1 MKKLFT
7 FLFIIGI
14 LSTSYIFAQDEV
26 YWVESWA
33 DTSSDMPTSSSSVPI
48 EPTAYTIQ
56 PSGEWILLGV
66 YRGGGS
72 THCGDGRSLRMAK
85 PETVQGY
92 GAVPPGYAIT
102 PYLGEGVGNVIFKS
116 GRTGSNRIIGIYKSI
131 DDGTTWELVAKTD
144 NGIGSKCTDTIIVVN
159 DENANRI
166 KFTSEGTGDNDLED
180 VQITKYTNVGVDE
193 EVIPTDYNLKQ
204 NFPNPF
210 NPSTTISFALPK
222 STVVQIKVYDQI
234 GREIETLLNKEMNA
248 GNHNIVWNASKSSNN
263 LASGIYVIQLR
274 ADNFSKSIK
283 TVLLK

>member
-7 FLFIIGI
+7 LFFVVCI
-14 LSTSYIFAQDEV
+14 LFTSNTFAQDEI

-33 DTSSDMPTSSSSVPI
+33 DTTSDMPTSSSTVPI
-48 EPTAYTIQ
+48 EPTSYTID

-102 PYLGEGVGNVIFKS
+102 PYLGEGVGNVTFKS
-116 GRTGSNRIIGIYKSI
+116 GRTGTNRIIGIYKSI
-131 DDGTTWELVAKTD
+131 DDGTTWELVAKTE
-144 NGIGSKCTDTIIVVN
+144 NGIGSKCTDTTIVVN

-180 VQITKYTNVGVDE
+180 VQITKYTNVGVEE
-193 EVIPTDYNLKQ
+193 EVIPTDFDLKQ

-210 NPSTTISFALPK
+210 NPSTTISFSLPK
-222 STVVQIKVYDQI
+222 SSIVQIKVYDQI
-234 GREIETLLNKEMNA
+234 GREVETLLNKEMQA
-248 GNHNIVWNASKSSNN
+248 GNHNVVWNAVLSTKN
-263 LASGIYVIQLR
+263 LASGMYLIQLR
-274 ADNFSKSIK
+274 ADNFVKSIK
-283 TVLLK
+283 TILLK